1 MHRPCLAP
9 ASGEL
14 LGGISQPWSAGEPN
28 KPNYINQITK
38 KGRVGTALQ
47 VTLREGET
55 QESLLTR
62 FTKMIQRS
70 GLLKELK
77 QKRHYISPGEKMRA
91 ARRKAIRR
99 ARKAAAK
106 QKAQQ

>member
-1 MHRPCLAP
+1 MFTA
-9 ASGEL
+9 
-14 LGGISQPWSAGEPN
+14 
-28 KPNYINQITK
+28 KPDGVETNIRE
-38 KGRVGTALQ
+38 GRVGTALQ

-55 QESLLTR
+55 QESLLSR

-77 QKRHYISPGEKMRA
+77 QKRHFISPGEKMRA